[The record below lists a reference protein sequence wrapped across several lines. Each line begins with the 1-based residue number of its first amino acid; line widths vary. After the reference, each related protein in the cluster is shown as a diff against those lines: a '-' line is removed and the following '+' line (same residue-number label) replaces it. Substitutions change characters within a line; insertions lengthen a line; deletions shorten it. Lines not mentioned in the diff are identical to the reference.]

1 VGVSKHGV
9 SIYGYRKDNDGGFVS
24 RHPEF
29 SSGKGTIRIRPRDV
43 ESISDDEL
51 TGLLGGALEP

>member
-1 VGVSKHGV
+1 
-9 SIYGYRKDNDGGFVS
+9 VS
-24 RHPEF
+24 RHPEL
-29 SSGKGTIRIRPRDV
+29 SSGKGTIRIRPRDA